1 VTDYDPRVQG
11 LPPDDFPWADY
22 DLVLLDHE
30 LQAEQTGLDWLR
42 RFGRVPGFPGV
53 IFATGAGDENLAAR
67 AMKFGADE
75 YLSKRD
81 MTPQRLGELVS
92 SVMAERSVPASGAAS
107 TPPPVR
113 PRPGTE
119 GLPADPV
126 PEYHLRRLLGC
137 GGSADVYLAERRA
150 DGLTVVLKI
159 LREGMRGSELAIK
172 RLLFEADLLGSI
184 DSPQVVRVYGHGL
197 VDGRA
202 YMVMEYLGHGDLRAR
217 IAEGLD
223 LEQALHYATEV
234 ARGLATVHA
243 HGVVHRDIKPANV
256 NFRYD
261 DSVALT
267 DFGIARQMD
276 NEQGLTSHGSVVGT
290 PSYMSPEQC
299 DGSEVDARSDLYS
312 LGVMFFEMLT
322 GSRPF
327 SGESANMLLMQH
339 AVAPVPAL
347 PEPLARYQQLVET
360 LMAKDPAERYADAEA
375 FLGAL
380 ERIRA

>member
-1 VTDYDPRVQG
+1 
-11 LPPDDFPWADY
+11 
-22 DLVLLDHE
+22 VLLDHE

-42 RFGRVPGFPGV
+42 RFGHVPGFPGV

-92 SVMAERSVPASGAAS
+92 SVIAERTVPVSPRDAARASVQ
-107 TPPPVR
+107 
-113 PRPGTE
+113 PRPGAE

-137 GGSADVYLAERRA
+137 GGSADVYLTERRA

-159 LREGMRGSELAIK
+159 LREGMRGNEQAIK
-172 RLLFEADLLGSI
+172 RLQFEADLLESI
-184 DSPQVVRVYGHGL
+184 ASPQVVRVYGHGL
-197 VDGRA
+197 ADGRA

-223 LEQALHYATEV
+223 CGQALHYAAEV
-234 ARGLATVHA
+234 ARGLATIHA
-243 HGVVHRDIKPANV
+243 QGVVHRDIKPANV

-267 DFGIARQMD
+267 DFGIARLMD
-276 NEQGLTSHGSVVGT
+276 KELGLTSHGSVVGT

-299 DGSEVDARSDLYS
+299 DGSDVDARSDLYS
-312 LGVMFFEMLT
+312 LGVMLFEMLS

-327 SGESANMLLMQH
+327 RGETANMVLIQH

-347 PEPLARYQQLVET
+347 PEALAPYQHLVET

-380 ERIRA
+380 ERVRA